1 MMREKTSFRIV
12 IVAIY
17 IAIIAITAF
26 LPTPEG
32 LSFEGKMLIGILIG
46 SIIMWITEAIP
57 ILATTWLFA
66 AAVPLMGVLSPN
78 ETWAGGVSVAMVLC
92 LSCFAFAL
100 FFQKST
106 ISLRIVAAILAWSK
120 NDSKKA
126 IFGMMLAT
134 GLFSLIIDDLILV
147 LMMLPFAYTILDANK
162 TPWGDKSQLAKAMI
176 IGIVF
181 ASYIGG
187 WITPAG
193 SVVNVLAMGFAEQAL
208 GVSVTFANWMVLGT
222 IVAVPVWIVSYLV
235 IVRVFKVEPIT
246 DEALASIAKQRAA
259 LPGLNKSEI
268 WGLIVIIATLAIW
281 ILSSWFPMPD
291 MNVVGLIALALL
303 FIPPFNS
310 VNFKEYATE
319 SAWQVVMLNWGVGCF
334 VAGMMATGAISWFVN
349 AILGATGGL
358 PVAIVVLLAAIFAC
372 IFHNILPA
380 GAAVAGML
388 TIPICSLIAGMG
400 GNITASIV
408 MVAVFSCAAFL
419 IPLDLCIY
427 VAYSDNRKYLAFTDE
442 AKAGAIPTVA
452 TIAIT
457 AFVLPV
463 VCAAMG
469 LA

>member
-1 MMREKTSFRIV
+1 MMREKTSFRIA

-162 TPWGDKSQLAKAMI
+162 TP
-176 IGIVF
+176 
-181 ASYIGG
+181 
-187 WITPAG
+187 
-193 SVVNVLAMGFAEQAL
+193 
-208 GVSVTFANWMVLGT
+208 
-222 IVAVPVWIVSYLV
+222 
-235 IVRVFKVEPIT
+235 
-246 DEALASIAKQRAA
+246 
-259 LPGLNKSEI
+259 
-268 WGLIVIIATLAIW
+268 
-281 ILSSWFPMPD
+281 
-291 MNVVGLIALALL
+291 
-303 FIPPFNS
+303 
-310 VNFKEYATE
+310 
-319 SAWQVVMLNWGVGCF
+319 
-334 VAGMMATGAISWFVN
+334 
-349 AILGATGGL
+349 
-358 PVAIVVLLAAIFAC
+358 
-372 IFHNILPA
+372 
-380 GAAVAGML
+380 
-388 TIPICSLIAGMG
+388 
-400 GNITASIV
+400 
-408 MVAVFSCAAFL
+408 
-419 IPLDLCIY
+419 
-427 VAYSDNRKYLAFTDE
+427 
-442 AKAGAIPTVA
+442 
-452 TIAIT
+452 
-457 AFVLPV
+457 
-463 VCAAMG
+463 
-469 LA
+469 